1 MIKSFATCRRLAAMH
16 APRLTFRSPTL
27 SVPYFSLDGIMENR
41 NKRTLDQML
50 SRGEEEAPVR
60 HPRAWSP
67 PPQCLSH
74 WIETS
79 GPVFAFEMKFVRE
92 SSSIENAQII
102 LAWTRSDTAGV
113 VKNRLLGLD
122 VLTEF
127 FTDVFE
133 FQGTIVAHNLC
144 WKSTILEAQFS
155 RFGLRHLAACWRTFT
170 QRIGL
175 CLMSPEIGSWLGLPA
190 GDYNEYR
197 TSMGDLCRAVSQNY
211 EPEATTRDGALQCL
225 AILKCLRQH
234 ALPPCARG
242 EAPHD
247 FSAAS
252 WQHCGMRDNGEMPI
266 STCLLCGHRS

>member
-1 MIKSFATCRRLAAMH
+1 MN
-16 APRLTFRSPTL
+16 APRLTFRAPTL
-27 SVPYFSLDGIMENR
+27 SVPYLSLDGVMENR
-41 NKRTLDQML
+41 KRLFDQVL
-50 SRGEEEAPVR
+50 SGEKDDGPLQKK
-60 HPRAWSP
+60 PRAWNP
-67 PPQCLSH
+67 PPAVLARQLK
-74 WIETS
+74 TS
-79 GPVFAFEMKFVRE
+79 GPVFAFELTLE
-92 SSSIENAQII
+92 NSSIENARLG
-102 LAWTRSDTAGV
+102 LAWVRSDTAS
-113 VKNRLLGLD
+113 VKDRLLGHGSSLD

-127 FTDVFE
+127 FTDAFE
-133 FQGTIVAHNLC
+133 FQDRGTIVAHNLC

-197 TSMGDLCRAVSQNY
+197 TSMGDLCRAVGQNY